1 MWNSRYATIDVHIL
15 GIFHPDCNIPEQTP
29 PEGNCMIT
37 ADKKQEKYTLKTSLG
52 LFSLVGGYSEAACCW
67 FFFEQFWVVDTN
79 AENSWAEEPLNAI
92 FCSENVGGGAEPGE
106 LCALVFRVCIT
117 FKRAQK
123 TLSFEELLKAL
134 VGSDKPVKP
143 GPVLFY
149 TSNSE
154 SISAWQEGKH
164 VLAASPKAP
173 GEALSSKHE
182 GGWCFVCRVWAECVP
197 SWARLPF
204 GKLQFYQNNSSRSA
218 LLDTASLKS
227 LGGNLDNLIF

>member
-134 VGSDKPVKP
+134 VGSDKPVLKGRCYFTRP
-143 GPVLFY
+143 IQRASQPDKKANTSLRRPQKLPVKLEVVNVRADDASFAEFELNV
-149 TSNSE
+149 SHPEPDSHSE
-154 SISAWQEGKH
+154 SCNFTKTIQAARHCLIQLLWKAWG
-164 VLAASPKAP
+164 AI
-173 GEALSSKHE
+173 
-182 GGWCFVCRVWAECVP
+182 W
-197 SWARLPF
+197 
-204 GKLQFYQNNSSRSA
+204 
-218 LLDTASLKS
+218 T
-227 LGGNLDNLIF
+227 I